1 MNEWMNEFVR
11 GLYDMVT
18 GCYYREFNVDID
30 CIHNLKGCAFIA
42 NVSNIEI
49 AQQPVPHLR

>member
-1 MNEWMNEFVR
+1 MNEFVR